1 MIKMMI
7 EVDCEDCAFSLDDP
21 ASVEW
26 FAQQVLMNQT
36 EDGALYLHSNEVGD
50 TVGRVRVLVVQD
62 WPPRSDTP
70 NAGIQRAL
78 PASRHHHQ
86 EPEEV
91 TMKGDDYVTAEQRLN
106 PEQGVDIHELMR
118 GIGARLAHRMDA
130 RREELRA
137 RGRLIIDPACTW
149 RPTPAAQTDLRATFA
164 AERERLRVLAEQA
177 ERDALAEA
185 GQEPIWQ
192 TIAKIG
198 ASAPA
203 GTWDAAV
210 APPARQPLTDEE
222 IDKATAQER
231 DALLDHIYEY
241 GTAAEGVLERTRKL
255 CRAVERKVRGK

>member
-1 MIKMMI
+1 
-7 EVDCEDCAFSLDDP
+7 
-21 ASVEW
+21 
-26 FAQQVLMNQT
+26 
-36 EDGALYLHSNEVGD
+36 
-50 TVGRVRVLVVQD
+50 
-62 WPPRSDTP
+62 
-70 NAGIQRAL
+70 
-78 PASRHHHQ
+78 
-86 EPEEV
+86 
-91 TMKGDDYVTAEQRLN
+91 MKGDDYVTAEQRLN

-241 GTAAEGVLERTRKL
+241 GTGAGTHQKAMPRR
-255 CRAVERKVRGK
+255 RAQG